1 MATSGTMGQTRI
13 NTAKL
18 LEKAIRRC
26 GLSPASLTA
35 ETWESSRETL
45 FMFLMSLSS
54 RGLNLWCV
62 DHAIIPLVPGQATYQ
77 LPDGALEVLN
87 LLLSIPRGD
96 GSYRDIEITPFNR
109 DDYAGQPNK
118 TFESAQPTNYWFEK
132 LIEPRITLWPVPNDS
147 TRRLSLY
154 YYRQP
159 EDVGSLTN
167 ELEIPSRW
175 MEAVC
180 WHLAL
185 RLAFELPGV
194 SAERLALVQS
204 MAQGMTVEVEGS
216 ETDSAPV
223 YLAPNIRVYT
233 R

>member
-1 MATSGTMGQTRI
+1 MATSGTVGQTRI

-87 LLLSIPRGD
+87 LLLSTPRGD
-96 GSYRDIEITPFNR
+96 GSYRDIEVTPFNR

-132 LIEPRITLWPVPNDS
+132 LIEPRITLWPVPNDP

>member
-1 MATSGTMGQTRI
+1 MATSGTVGQTKI
-13 NTAKL
+13 NTARL

-26 GLSPASLTA
+26 GLSPASLTS
-35 ETWESSRETL
+35 ETWESARETL

-62 DHAIIPLVPGQATYQ
+62 DRAVIPLVAGQATYL
-77 LPDGALEVLN
+77 LPEGGLSVLN
-87 LLLSIPRGD
+87 LLLSTPRGD
-96 GSYRDIEITPFNR
+96 GTYRDIPLSPFNR
-109 DDYAGQPNK
+109 DDYANQPNK
-118 TFESAQPTNYWFEK
+118 DFESAQPTNYWFEK
-132 LIEPRITLWPVPNDS
+132 LVEPQVTLWPVPNDD

-159 EDVGSLTN
+159 QDVGSLTN
-167 ELEIPSRW
+167 ELEVPTRW
-175 MEAVC
+175 LEAVC

-194 SAERLALVQS
+194 SSERVSLVQS
-204 MAQGMTVEVEGS
+204 MTQGMTLEAEGS

-223 YLAPNIRVYT
+223 FLAPNIRVYT